1 MSTPLPQT
9 IILGS
14 YIYFV
19 TILGPKFMENR
30 KPFELR
36 QIMVFYNF
44 GVVALS
50 IYMTYEVSIV

>member
-1 MSTPLPQT
+1 MASPFPQT
-9 IILGS
+9 IIIAA

-19 TILGPKFMENR
+19 TNLGPKLMENR

-36 QIMVFYNF
+36 QLMVIYNF

-50 IYMTYEVSIV
+50 VYLTYEVSTI